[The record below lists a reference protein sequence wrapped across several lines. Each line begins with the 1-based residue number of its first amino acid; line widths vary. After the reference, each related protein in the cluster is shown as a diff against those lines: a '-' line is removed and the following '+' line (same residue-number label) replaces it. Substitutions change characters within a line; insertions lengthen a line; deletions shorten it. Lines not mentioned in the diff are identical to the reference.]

1 MLSESKLMIDRSEM
15 VSVFRRLSLE
25 AGEIVMKFY
34 DSESFD
40 IKLKADN
47 SPVTAADKEADTH
60 ISRGILEYFSSV
72 PLVTE
77 EQVQTHTSK
86 YKSFVIV
93 DPLDGTK
100 EFINRNGDFTINI
113 AYVENGEPIVG
124 VVYAPAK
131 KRLFYTLSTSNAVEE
146 YYPFDKNIVGEIKL
160 LKPRVP
166 DNDNLIMVASKSHQ
180 NQETKDYISK
190 YNISTLKG
198 AGSSLKFC
206 LLASGEA
213 DIYPRLGRTMEWDT
227 AAGQAILNS
236 AGGKVVKFKDH
247 SAMLYGKTSYE
258 NPFFVAYVPGVKL
271 RA

>member
-47 SPVTAADKEADTH
+47 SPLTAADKEADTH
-60 ISRGILEYFSSV
+60 ISRGILEYFSNV

-86 YKSFVIV
+86 YKSFIIV

-100 EFINRNGDFTINI
+100 EFINRNGDFTVNI
-113 AYVENGEPIVG
+113 AYVENGEPLVG

-146 YYPFDKNIVGEIKL
+146 YYPFDKNIAGEIKL

-190 YNISTLKG
+190 YSVSALKG

-236 AGGKVVKFKDH
+236 AGGKVVKFNDH

>member
-1 MLSESKLMIDRSEM
+1 M
-15 VSVFRRLSLE
+15 
-25 AGEIVMKFY
+25 
-34 DSESFD
+34 
-40 IKLKADN
+40 
-47 SPVTAADKEADTH
+47 
-60 ISRGILEYFSSV
+60 
-72 PLVTE
+72 
-77 EQVQTHTSK
+77 
-86 YKSFVIV
+86 
-93 DPLDGTK
+93 
-100 EFINRNGDFTINI
+100 
-113 AYVENGEPIVG
+113 
-124 VVYAPAK
+124 
-131 KRLFYTLSTSNAVEE
+131 
-146 YYPFDKNIVGEIKL
+146 GEIKL

>member
-1 MLSESKLMIDRSEM
+1 MIDRTKM

-47 SPVTAADKEADTH
+47 SPLTAADKEADTH
-60 ISRGILEYFSSV
+60 ISRGILEYYSSV

-146 YYPFDKNIVGEIKL
+146 YYPFDKNIAGEITL

>member
-77 EQVQTHTSK
+77 EQVQTHTRK

-100 EFINRNGDFTINI
+100 EFINRNGDFTVNI
-113 AYVENGEPIVG
+113 GLIDSGIPTLG
-124 VVYAPAK
+124 VVSTPVDNCVWAGSLADGALRIKDSVQQKIGVRKANQQKITVVASRSHRSPELETFISY
-131 KRLFYTLSTSNAVEE
+131 FSSTLSNTSFNAL
-146 YYPFDKNIVGEIKL
+146 YTDFTF
-160 LKPRVP
+160 P
-166 DNDNLIMVASKSHQ
+166 D
-180 NQETKDYISK
+180 
-190 YNISTLKG
+190 
-198 AGSSLKFC
+198 
-206 LLASGEA
+206 
-213 DIYPRLGRTMEWDT
+213 P
-227 AAGQAILNS
+227 
-236 AGGKVVKFKDH
+236 
-247 SAMLYGKTSYE
+247 
-258 NPFFVAYVPGVKL
+258 
-271 RA
+271 

>member
-1 MLSESKLMIDRSEM
+1 MIDRTKM

-47 SPVTAADKEADTH
+47 SPLTAADKEADTH
-60 ISRGILEYFSSV
+60 ISRGILEYFSNV

-86 YKSFVIV
+86 YKSFIIV

-100 EFINRNGDFTINI
+100 EFINRNGDFTVNI
-113 AYVENGEPIVG
+113 AYVENGEPLVG

-146 YYPFDKNIVGEIKL
+146 YYPFDKNIAGEIKL

>member
-60 ISRGILEYFSSV
+60 ISRGILEYFSNV

-86 YKSFVIV
+86 YKSFIIV

-100 EFINRNGDFTINI
+100 EFINRNGDFTVNI
-113 AYVENGEPIVG
+113 AYVENGEPLVG

-190 YNISTLKG
+190 YNISTLMG

-236 AGGKVVKFKDH
+236 AGGKVVKFNDH